1 MEVIAGFLIAFAFLT
16 TLSPLRDVPEAQ
28 ITIEQQMSRDM
39 IQTIKFDV
47 MPHDHF
53 KNINITKQEYDYS
66 CGSAALATLL
76 NFYLG
81 ERLTEQQVIQG
92 LMEYGDS
99 RLIEERRAFSLLD
112 MKQFVSVLGYQGA
125 GYTAE
130 LEDLKTLDKPCI
142 VPIEFYGY
150 KHFVVFRGMYGDH
163 MFFADPFM
171 GNISFTVTEFE
182 KMWHRNIVFMVTSG
196 ENTLNALR
204 LKEEDLRLVSFS
216 RTADEFLPQEGRSS
230 ILMNEHRFKESIGRT
245 DSDEP
250 RKYQYIDKNIR

>member
-1 MEVIAGFLIAFAFLT
+1 MEVLAGFIILFAFLT
-16 TLSPLRDVPEAQ
+16 TISPLRDVPESQ
-28 ITIEQQMSRDM
+28 VNVYQELSRSMQQ
-39 IQTIKFDV
+39 THHFELKPHNKFKDQNV
-47 MPHDHF
+47 V
-53 KNINITKQEYDYS
+53 KQEFDYS

-81 ERLTEQQVIQG
+81 EKMSEQQVIQG

-112 MKQFVSVLGYQGA
+112 MKQFVSVLGYQAA

-150 KHFVVFRGMYGDH
+150 KHFVVYRGIYSDH

-171 GNISFTVTEFE
+171 GNISFTVSEFQ
-182 KMWHRNIVFMVTSG
+182 KMWYKNIVFLVTSG
-196 ENTLNALR
+196 DVTINALR
-204 LKEEDLRLVSFS
+204 LKEEDLRVVSFRS
-216 RTADEFLPQEGRSS
+216 ENDFWPQQGRDEIVE
-230 ILMNEHRFKESIGRT
+230 NEQRFRGSIGRT
-245 DSDEP
+245 DPSSP
-250 RKYQYIDKNIR
+250 RLHQYLNIFIK